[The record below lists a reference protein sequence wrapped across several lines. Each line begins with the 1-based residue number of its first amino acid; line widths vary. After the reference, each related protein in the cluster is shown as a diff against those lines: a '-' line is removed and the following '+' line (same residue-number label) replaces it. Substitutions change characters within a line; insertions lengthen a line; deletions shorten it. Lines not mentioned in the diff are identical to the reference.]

1 MDDNRVRT
9 EIAKADTDNYEKIK
23 ISRIMIA
30 APSSGSG
37 KTLITCGLLNLLKKK
52 GLKPAS
58 FKCGPDFID
67 PMFHTKVLGTRSRNL
82 DTFFTDPDTTRGLL
96 ARNAKDADLAVLEG
110 VMGYFDGMGID
121 SSRAGASD
129 LASVTDTPVLLIVP
143 AKGVSRSVLP
153 LIRGF
158 LDFQEKPCI
167 RGLILNRV
175 SAGLYP
181 RMKEMIER
189 EAGVPVV
196 GYVPVV
202 KDCALESRH
211 LGLLMPD
218 EIASFQDRLDRLAD
232 VLDGTLDLEQILKIA
247 GSAPALTVQKSDP
260 EKYSAV
266 NWGKSGYGSAN
277 SGELGYGSANG
288 GTSEYSTADDGL
300 GKYRNAGCNTAH
312 PGIVNCSAGNSSAAE
327 SSVKE
332 CRSGKVRIGLA
343 RDEAICFFYADNLD
357 LLREMGAELVPFSP
371 VHDARLP
378 ENLDGLMLHGGYPEL
393 YGKEL
398 GENASMRESVRRAVT
413 GGLPTLAECGGFL
426 YLHRQLTDLDGNVW
440 PMAGVFPESAYY
452 TGHLTRFGYLTLT
465 GGTMFGRDVG
475 EIRSHEF
482 HYYESEDPGST
493 FLARKPVGNRSWRCV
508 RSTDTLYAGFPHLY
522 FYANPGIA
530 EAFIERCAEYHANRN
545 L

>member
-1 MDDNRVRT
+1 MDNM
-9 EIAKADTDNYEKIK
+9 EQIK

-52 GLKPAS
+52 GRKPAS

-67 PMFHTKVLGTRSRNL
+67 PMFHSKVLGTKSRNL
-82 DTFFTDPDTTRGLL
+82 DTFFTDPDTTRSLL
-96 ARNAKDADLAVLEG
+96 AKNAQDADLAVLEG

-129 LASVTDTPVLLIVP
+129 LASITDTPVLLIVP

-153 LIRGF
+153 MIRGF

-189 EAGVPVV
+189 EIGIPVV
-196 GYVPVV
+196 GYVPVM

-218 EIASFQDRLDRLAD
+218 EIASFQDKLDRLAD
-232 VLDGTLDLEQILKIA
+232 ILDQTLDLDQILEIA
-247 GSAPALTVQKSDP
+247 AGAPALPVHPPMKHCAAAGPGENTLKKPAVQGGDFVDP
-260 EKYSAV
+260 ERNSQGTGGP
-266 NWGKSGYGSAN
+266 GK
-277 SGELGYGSANG
+277 L
-288 GTSEYSTADDGL
+288 
-300 GKYRNAGCNTAH
+300 
-312 PGIVNCSAGNSSAAE
+312 
-327 SSVKE
+327 
-332 CRSGKVRIGLA
+332 RIGLA
-343 RDEAICFFYADNLD
+343 RDEAFCFFYADNLD

-371 VHDARLP
+371 IHDVCLP
-378 ENLDGLMLHGGYPEL
+378 DNLDGLLLHGGYPEL

-398 GENASMRESVRRAVT
+398 SENVSMRESIREAVL

-426 YLHRQLTDLDGNVW
+426 YLHRTLTDPDGNAW
-440 PMAGVFPESAYY
+440 PMAGVFPENAFY
-452 TGHLTRFGYLTLT
+452 TGHLTRFGYVTLT
-465 GGTMFGRDVG
+465 GGTMFGSDVG

-482 HYYESEDPGST
+482 HYYESENPGDT
-493 FLARKPVGNRSWRCV
+493 FLARKPSGNRSWRCV
-508 RSTDTLYAGFPHLY
+508 RSTDSLYAGFPHLY
-522 FYANPGIA
+522 FYANPKVA
-530 EAFIERCAEYHANRN
+530 AAFIKRCAEHYDNRN

>member
-1 MDDNRVRT
+1 MDNM
-9 EIAKADTDNYEKIK
+9 EQIK

-52 GLKPAS
+52 GRKPAS

-67 PMFHTKVLGTRSRNL
+67 PMFHSKVLGTKSRNL
-82 DTFFTDPDTTRGLL
+82 DTFFTDPDTTRSLL
-96 ARNAKDADLAVLEG
+96 AKNAQDADLAVLEG

-153 LIRGF
+153 MIRGF

-189 EAGVPVV
+189 EIGIPVV

-218 EIASFQDRLDRLAD
+218 EIASFQDKLDRLAEI
-232 VLDGTLDLEQILKIA
+232 LDQTMDIGKILKIA
-247 GSAPALTVQKSDP
+247 GSAPALSVHCP
-260 EKYSAV
+260 E
-266 NWGKSGYGSAN
+266 
-277 SGELGYGSANG
+277 E
-288 GTSEYSTADDGL
+288 TF
-300 GKYRNAGCNTAH
+300 
-312 PGIVNCSAGNSSAAE
+312 
-327 SSVKE
+327 
-332 CRSGKVRIGLA
+332 RSGNPEAAGQDAAGTAEPCGKAYGAGKLRIGLA
-343 RDEAICFFYADNLD
+343 KDEAFCFFYEDNLD

-371 VHDARLP
+371 MRDAGLP
-378 ENLDGLMLHGGYPEL
+378 DGLDGLLLHGGYPEL
-393 YGKEL
+393 YGREL
-398 GENASMRESVRRAVT
+398 SENAPMRESVRSAVA

-426 YLHRQLTDLDGNVW
+426 YLHRTLTDPEGNVW
-440 PMAGVFPESAYY
+440 PMAGVFPENAFY

-482 HYYESEDPGST
+482 HYYESENPGDT
-493 FLARKPVGNRSWRCV
+493 FLAKKPAGNRSWRCV
-508 RSTDTLYAGFPHLY
+508 RSTDTMYAGFPHLY
-522 FYANPGIA
+522 FYANPEVA
-530 EAFIERCAEYHANRN
+530 AAFMKRCAEYHDNRN

>member
-1 MDDNRVRT
+1 MGSNTAHIKNDTVHMDDNQVRT
-9 EIAKADTDNYEKIK
+9 EIAKADLDNYEKIR

-189 EAGVPVV
+189 EVGIPVV

-232 VLDGTLDLEQILKIA
+232 VLEETLDLGQILEIA
-247 GSAPALTVQKSDP
+247 GSAPALTVQKSNP
-260 EKYSAV
+260 EKYSTPDC
-266 NWGKSGYGSAN
+266 G
-277 SGELGYGSANG
+277 
-288 GTSEYSTADDGL
+288 
-300 GKYRNAGCNTAH
+300 
-312 PGIVNCSAGNSSAAE
+312 AAE
-327 SSVKE
+327 QSGKE

-343 RDEAICFFYADNLD
+343 RDEAFCFFYADNLD
-357 LLREMGAELVPFSP
+357 LLRKMGAELVPFSP
-371 VHDARLP
+371 IHDSCLP
-378 ENLDGLMLHGGYPEL
+378 DNLDGLMLHGGYPEL

-398 GENASMRESVRRAVT
+398 GENASMRDSVRRAVT

-426 YLHRQLTDLDGNVW
+426 YLHRQLTDLEGNVW

-452 TGHLTRFGYLTLT
+452 TGRLTRFGYLTLT

>member
-1 MDDNRVRT
+1 MESNTDMNDNRVHMENT
-9 EIAKADTDNYEKIK
+9 GTHQDNSKKIS

-37 KTLITCGLLNLLKKK
+37 KTLITCGLLNLLKRK

-158 LDFQEKPCI
+158 LDFQEKRCI

-189 EAGVPVV
+189 EVGIPVV

-218 EIASFQDRLDRLAD
+218 EIASFQDRLDKLAD

-247 GSAPALTVQKSDP
+247 GSAPALTVREGNA
-260 EKYSAV
+260 EKYSAPDC
-266 NWGKSGYGSAN
+266 GAAIYSGAN
-277 SGELGYGSANG
+277 CDEAKF
-288 GTSEYSTADDGL
+288 STADG
-300 GKYRNAGCNTAH
+300 NIANCST
-312 PGIVNCSAGNSSAAE
+312 VNCSTVESGAAE
-327 SSVKE
+327 SSGKE
-332 CRSGKVRIGLA
+332 CGSGKVRIGLA
-343 RDEAICFFYADNLD
+343 KDEAFCFFYADNLD
-357 LLREMGAELVPFSP
+357 LLREMGAVLVPFSP
-371 VHDARLP
+371 IHDACLP

-398 GENASMRESVRRAVT
+398 GENASMQESVRRAVT

-426 YLHRQLTDLDGNVW
+426 YLHRQLTDLEGNVW

-452 TGHLTRFGYLTLT
+452 AGHLTRFGYLTLT
-465 GGTMFGRDVG
+465 GGTMFGRDIG

>member
-1 MDDNRVRT
+1 MGSNTAHIKNDTIHMDDNRVRT
-9 EIAKADTDNYEKIK
+9 EIAKADTDNYEKIR

-129 LASVTDTPVLLIVP
+129 LASVTDTPVLLLVP

-189 EAGVPVV
+189 EVGIPVV

-232 VLDGTLDLEQILKIA
+232 VLDETLDLGQILEIA
-247 GSAPALTVQKSDP
+247 GSAPALTVRRGNL
-260 EKYSAV
+260 EKYSAPDC
-266 NWGKSGYGSAN
+266 GAAIYSGAN
-277 SGELGYGSANG
+277 CDVAKF
-288 GTSEYSTADDGL
+288 STADG
-300 GKYRNAGCNTAH
+300 NIANCST
-312 PGIVNCSAGNSSAAE
+312 VNCSTVESGAAE
-327 SSVKE
+327 SSGKE
-332 CRSGKVRIGLA
+332 CGSGKVRIGLA
-343 RDEAICFFYADNLD
+343 KDEAFCFFYADNLD

-371 VHDARLP
+371 IHDSCLP
-378 ENLDGLMLHGGYPEL
+378 DNLDGLMLHGGYPEL

-398 GENASMRESVRRAVT
+398 GENASMRDSVRRAVT

-426 YLHRQLTDLDGNVW
+426 YLHRQLTDLEGNVW

-452 TGHLTRFGYLTLT
+452 TGRLTRFGYLTLT

-522 FYANPGIA
+522 FYANPGTA

>member
-1 MDDNRVRT
+1 MNDNRVHMENT
-9 EIAKADTDNYEKIK
+9 GTHQDNSKKIS

-247 GSAPALTVQKSDP
+247 GSAPALTVREGNA

-266 NWGKSGYGSAN
+266 NWGK
-277 SGELGYGSANG
+277 
-288 GTSEYSTADDGL
+288 
-300 GKYRNAGCNTAH
+300 
-312 PGIVNCSAGNSSAAE
+312 
-327 SSVKE
+327 
-332 CRSGKVRIGLA
+332 VRIGLA
-343 RDEAICFFYADNLD
+343 KDEAFCFFYADNLD

-371 VHDARLP
+371 IHDACLP
-378 ENLDGLMLHGGYPEL
+378 DNLDGLMLHGGYPEL

-426 YLHRQLTDLDGNVW
+426 YLHRQLTDLEGNAW

-452 TGHLTRFGYLTLT
+452 TGRLTRFGYVTLT

-522 FYANPGIA
+522 FYANPGTA